1 VRTFGFIEAEKANF
15 PVSFMCSRLGVS
27 RAGFYAWR
35 RRPPSRRDRA
45 DTELVGVIRAIHSR
59 SRGVY
64 GSPRVHA
71 ELAMDFGIRCGR
83 KRVARLMRGAGL
95 VGVHRRQRQGL
106 TVRDPAAV
114 PAPDL
119 VNRRFDPAGP
129 NRLWVADI
137 TQHRTWEGW
146 LYLAV
151 VVDAHSRRVIGW
163 AMDQH
168 ARADLVVR
176 ALQMAV
182 AARSPAPGVVH
193 HSDQGAQYTSLAF
206 GRALRAAGIH
216 GSMGTAGDCYDNA
229 LAESFFATLQTEL
242 LDRHYW
248 STRHQ
253 LRLAVFDYIETF
265 YNPTRRH
272 SALGY
277 LSPATY
283 EKMTTVQPAA

>member
-1 VRTFGFIEAEKANF
+1 
-15 PVSFMCSRLGVS
+15 MCSRLGVS

-59 SRGVY
+59 SRGIY
-64 GSPRVHA
+64 GAPRVHA

-83 KRVARLMRGAGL
+83 KRVARLMRAAGL
-95 VGVHRRQRQGL
+95 VGVHRRRRQGL

-119 VNRRFDPAGP
+119 VNRRFTSPGRD
-129 NRLWVADI
+129 RLWVADI

-151 VVDAHSRRVIGW
+151 VVDAHSRRVVGW

-168 ARADLVVR
+168 ARTDLVVG

-182 AARSPAPGVVH
+182 FTRGPAPGVVH

-206 GRALRAAGIH
+206 GRALRAAGINGSKCPERRLRSPQDCRSCRWRTCVGPARSAVQRH
-216 GSMGTAGDCYDNA
+216 GGGRCGGPAGLYSA
-229 LAESFFATLQTEL
+229 
-242 LDRHYW
+242 
-248 STRHQ
+248 
-253 LRLAVFDYIETF
+253 AV
-265 YNPTRRH
+265 RVAVRCR
-272 SALGY
+272 
-277 LSPATY
+277 
-283 EKMTTVQPAA
+283 